1 MNDNRR
7 YSLIDAIRGIAV
19 VNMILYH
26 LCYDIFCAFGVWTD
40 FVLYVPAIIWER
52 LICFTFI
59 IISGVSLNFT
69 RHGFCRGIIVLLC
82 GIVTT
87 AVTAI
92 FTPDQ
97 AIYFGV
103 LSFLGCAMLF
113 TYAIRRLLDRMKP
126 LAGVIVFFLLFM
138 LFYGVPN
145 GFIGL
150 FSFPLIRLPE
160 ALYQFKLLAVLGF
173 PTKDFFSADY
183 FPFLQWIF
191 LYLFGYQL
199 WRLIEQRDLDKHF
212 YRKIPVL
219 DFFGRHSLII
229 YMAHQPI
236 LYGVCYLIFTF
247 LPA

>member
-26 LCYDIFCAFGVWTD
+26 LCYDVFVAFGVWSD
-40 FVLYVPAIIWER
+40 FFLCVPAVIWER
-52 LICFTFI
+52 MICFTFI
-59 IISGVSLNFT
+59 IISGVSLHFT

-82 GIVTT
+82 GIATT
-87 AVTAI
+87 AVTVI

-113 TYAIRRLLDRMKP
+113 TYAIRKLLDRMQP
-126 LAGVIVFFLLFM
+126 LVGVIVFFLLFM
-138 LFYGVPN
+138 LCYGLPD

-150 FSFPLIRLPE
+150 FSFPLVRLPE
-160 ALYQFKLLAVLGF
+160 ALYQYKWLSILGF
-173 PTKDFFSADY
+173 QSKDFFSADY
-183 FPFLQWIF
+183 FPFLQWIS

-199 WRLIEQRDLDKHF
+199 WRLIEQRGLEKRF
-212 YRKIPVL
+212 YRRIPFF
-219 DFFGRHSLII
+219 DFIGRHSLII
-229 YMAHQPI
+229 YMVHQLV
-236 LYGVCYLIFTF
+236 LYGICWLIFTV
-247 LPA
+247 L